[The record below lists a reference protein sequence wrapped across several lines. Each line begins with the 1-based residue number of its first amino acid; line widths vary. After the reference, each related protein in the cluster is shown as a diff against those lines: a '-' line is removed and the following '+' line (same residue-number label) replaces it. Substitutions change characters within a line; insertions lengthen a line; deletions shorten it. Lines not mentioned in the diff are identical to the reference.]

1 MIPESYISDD
11 KERSREESFDRLAE
25 STQRLVEITNT
36 WKEMYGAMLAELQVV
51 IDSFY
56 FRIIIDVQCYLVFI
70 FAFYFLRIIEG
81 ATYPYMFA
89 SIGH

>member
-1 MIPESYISDD
+1 
-11 KERSREESFDRLAE
+11 
-25 STQRLVEITNT
+25 
-36 WKEMYGAMLAELQVV
+36 MYGAMLAELQVV